1 MQAVIDLG
9 TNTFHLMIASVED
22 GCIITHEKKQ
32 IPVKIGTGGIHQNR
46 ITPES
51 MQRALNALTTFRTI
65 IDHYP
70 VSQVKA
76 FATAAIRD
84 AQNGDD
90 FIQQAKQLAGIDIQT
105 ITGEVEAQLIYEGV
119 KQSLP
124 TMNETYLIVD
134 IGGGSVECIL
144 VKDNC
149 AVWQQSFRAGASL
162 VLHSFGIETPITSKT
177 EHEIDNFFSKTF
189 RDLRLAIAQYPP
201 TCMVGSAG
209 SFESLIDIA
218 KIDCGYTS
226 NTITKQAQE
235 LDIEDA
241 KSCINMLIHSTTA
254 QRELLKGL
262 VSFRIEMIVPSML
275 LTRWLIQSCGID
287 KIICSAHSLKE
298 GMLFHQSR

>member
-9 TNTFHLMIASVED
+9 TNTFHLMIASVD
-22 GCIITHEKKQ
+22 NSDVVIHEKKQ
-32 IPVKIGTGGIHQNR
+32 IPVKIGTGGIHQSR
-46 ITPES
+46 ITTES
-51 MQRALNALTTFRTI
+51 MQRALNALVTFRTV
-65 IDHYP
+65 IDQYS

-90 FIQQAKQLAGIDIQT
+90 FIRQAKQLAGIDIQA

-119 KQSLP
+119 KHSLP

-162 VLHSFGIETPITSKT
+162 LIHSFGITDPIDTKI
-177 EHEIDNFFSKTF
+177 ELEIEDFFSNTF
-189 RDLRLAIAQYPP
+189 RDLLDAVAQYPP
-201 TCMVGSAG
+201 SYMVGSAG

-218 KIDCGYTS
+218 KVDCGYTS
-226 NTITKQAQE
+226 YPITKQAQE
-235 LDIEDA
+235 VDIEDA
-241 KSCINMLIHSTTA
+241 KSCIDMLVHSTTA

-262 VSFRIEMIVPSML
+262 VLFRIEMIVPSML
-275 LTRWLIQSCGID
+275 LTRWLIQSCGIS
-287 KIICSAHSLKE
+287 KLICSAYSLKE
-298 GMLFHQSR
+298 GMLFHQTG